1 MADLSIIYSKT
12 PRGLRARASLV
23 GGLSS
28 HLMKVLSHVDGTL
41 KAENILLKFDHLT
54 PEVLMLELAQLE
66 KEGYIKVSGNTR
78 PNQEWSPTVH
88 FTPMVVEEYQS
99 EEELEAIARAKA
111 EQEAKL
117 AADRKANAEAA
128 AQREI
133 ERKAQEEKALIQ
145 ARSKAKAE
153 AKMKEFLEAEAKET
167 ALKEAE
173 RLAKETEELRL
184 KSELVAKA
192 KEEENA
198 KLAQEQQQLAAN
210 KAREEAQQAQAKAEA
225 EAKEIALYEAE
236 RMAKEELRLKAE
248 LEAKAKEEEKIKL
261 AQEQQQIAAIKARE
275 EAEQAQAKAD
285 AEAKEAALKEAER
298 LAKEAEEL
306 RLKSELE
313 AQKRE
318 EANRLADEVKLK
330 AEEVKQ
336 AKLKEKEKEKAHLE
350 IERVL
355 KEAEEKRKKSAKKA
369 KEEKLEAKR
378 KVKAE
383 EERIKAER
391 KSKEEISL
399 LRTTLVAEEKADA
412 EEIEAHRITIEQIAN
427 EAEEK
432 RKSSKE
438 TLRKKEEAE
447 TAIEETR
454 IKERLEEEEREKA
467 ATKEKTRLE
476 MERIAK
482 EADAVRKPATIL
494 KFAKPKKDKQE
505 SPEITV
511 PNTESLALAKME
523 ERARKEAERLA
534 KEAEELA
541 EIEAE
546 EKAQKKTKGF
556 AKAVVKPEKS
566 DAIEEVKEIKPEK
579 KEKPTKQISRNAYQ
593 FKIPTKFLKR
603 CLSGIA
609 KLIFVYLPF
618 TLVLLIGIAHFINL
632 KMLAEPIENLISE
645 SVQDAVTIQEV
656 RVSLFP
662 EPHFVLGNVIIGQN
676 TGLSIG
682 TIYVV
687 PNRDSLFEDVKLV
700 QSAVIEDMQLNH
712 EGFRQSL
719 GWIHSLGAAKRLKVG
734 HINLKNLTLNIR
746 DLQLGIFDGEL
757 NFSDSKMSASKMLKS
772 IDLMSADHT
781 LKINVLNTNG
791 TNNLILN
798 ANNWTLP
805 LEPKLL
811 ITKLNARGTANQESI
826 NFEHMDGEL
835 YGGVIRS
842 KANFNWASGWQA
854 SGGMEMNGINASQFL
869 ASLNSPTLVEG
880 KLTLTGSFYSKTS
893 QSSKLYDKADTN
905 ADFVINHGSISGVE
919 LTRAVIAHGSQTLMG
934 EDTHFDKLTG
944 SLQVKNG
951 VHQYRKVFLQSPQ
964 FRASAYFDV
973 MPNQILSGKVSAN
986 LQAQSR
992 NLQANFVL
1000 EGTSNNVR
1008 SR

>member
-28 HLMKVLSHVDGTL
+28 HLMKVLSHVDGTQ
-41 KAENILLKFDHLT
+41 KAEDILLKFDHLT
-54 PEVLMLELAQLE
+54 PEALLLELAQLE

-99 EEELEAIARAKA
+99 EEELEAIAREKA

-153 AKMKEFLEAEAKET
+153 VKMKELLEDEAREAEQ
-167 ALKEAE
+167 
-173 RLAKETEELRL
+173 LR
-184 KSELVAKA
+184 
-192 KEEENA
+192 
-198 KLAQEQQQLAAN
+198 
-210 KAREEAQQAQAKAEA
+210 
-225 EAKEIALYEAE
+225 I
-236 RMAKEELRLKAE
+236 KAE
-248 LEAKAKEEEKIKL
+248 LEAKALEEEKVRL
-261 AQEQQQIAAIKARE
+261 AQEQAELAAIKARE

-306 RLKSELE
+306 RIKAELE
-313 AQKRE
+313 AKAKEEEKIKLEQEQQQLAAIKARE
-318 EANRLADEVKLK
+318 EAEQAQAKADAEAKEVASKEAARK
-330 AEEVKQ
+330 AKEAEEAKQ
-336 AKLKEKEKEKAHLE
+336 AKLKEKEKAHSE

-355 KEAEEKRKKSAKKA
+355 KEAEEKRKKSAKQA
-369 KEEKLEAKR
+369 KEEKLEARR
-378 KVKAE
+378 KAKAE

-391 KSKEEISL
+391 KSKEEINL
-399 LRTTLVAEEKADA
+399 LRTTLAADEKAEAEEK
-412 EEIEAHRITIEQIAN
+412 EAHRITIEQIAT

-432 RKSSKE
+432 RKSSNE
-438 TLRKKEEAE
+438 MLRKKEEAE

-467 ATKEKTRLE
+467 ATKEKTRVE

-494 KFAKPKKDKQE
+494 KFAKPKKEKQE
-505 SPEITV
+505 SPVTETL
-511 PNTESLALAKME
+511 NTEALALAKME

-556 AKAVVKPEKS
+556 AKTVVKPEKS
-566 DAIEEVKEIKPEK
+566 DVVEEVKEIKAEK
-579 KEKPTKQISRNAYQ
+579 KEKPAKQISRNAYQ

-603 CLSGIA
+603 CFSGLA
-609 KLIFVYLPF
+609 KLIFVYVPLS
-618 TLVLLIGIAHFINL
+618 LVLIIGIAHFINL
-632 KMLAEPIENLISE
+632 KMLVEPIENLISE
-645 SVQDAVTIQEV
+645 TIHDAVTIQEV

-676 TGLSIG
+676 SGLSIG
-682 TIYVV
+682 SIYVV
-687 PNRDSLFEDVKLV
+687 PTRESLFEEVKLV

-712 EGFRQSL
+712 EGFSQSL
-719 GWIHSLGAAKRLKVG
+719 RWIHTLGEAKRLKVD
-734 HINLKNLTLNIR
+734 HINLKNLTLSIR
-746 DLQLGIFDGEL
+746 DLQVGVFDGEL
-757 NFSDSKMSASKMLKS
+757 NFSDSSMSASKMLKS
-772 IDLMSADHT
+772 IDLMSVDHT
-781 LKINVLNTNG
+781 LKIHMLNTNG

-811 ITKLNARGTANQESI
+811 ITKLNARGTVNQESI

-842 KANFNWASGWQA
+842 KANLNWASGWQA
-854 SGGMEMNGINASQFL
+854 SGSLEMDGINASQFL

-893 QSSKLYDKADTN
+893 QSAKLYDKADTK
-905 ADFVINHGSISGVE
+905 ADFVINHGSITGVE
-919 LTRAVIAHGSQTLMG
+919 LTRAVIAQGSQTLMG
-934 EDTHFDKLTG
+934 EDTHFDKLSG

-973 MPNQILSGKVSAN
+973 MLNQILSGKVSAN

-992 NLQANFVL
+992 NLQANFAL

-1008 SR
+1008 SK